1 MERSEVSTKCSSSV
15 YSGAGI
21 SSGPYPRSSSRA
33 PGWPPLREYSRG
45 TAPASTVAD
54 AVRSVHRQGRC
65 GARSAPM
72 GIPVT
77 RECALPGCETLSSST
92 RAKDGG
98 VYFDVSVL
106 FAPREARK
114 PSAGEVCAVA
124 DRCSIVA
131 FPSGRLV
138 YCFIAN

>member
-1 MERSEVSTKCSSSV
+1 M
-15 YSGAGI
+15 
-21 SSGPYPRSSSRA
+21 
-33 PGWPPLREYSRG
+33 
-45 TAPASTVAD
+45 
-54 AVRSVHRQGRC
+54 HRLVRC

-114 PSAGEVCAVA
+114 PPVGEVCAIA
-124 DRCSIVA
+124 DCCSNFA
-131 FPSGRLV
+131 FLVRLV
-138 YCFIAN
+138 DLLFFQQLSKGVICSCGLAARRTRQRLSVRF